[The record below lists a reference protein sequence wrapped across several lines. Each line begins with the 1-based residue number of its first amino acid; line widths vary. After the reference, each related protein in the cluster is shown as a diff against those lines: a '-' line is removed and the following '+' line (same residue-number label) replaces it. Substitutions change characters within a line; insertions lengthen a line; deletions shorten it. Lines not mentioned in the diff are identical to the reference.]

1 MSRISYEKMDPITH
15 IHKRPDMY
23 LGTLEPK
30 AHDPEWVFDGT
41 RMTLLKDP
49 IYSDGLWRIFLE
61 PISNVVDNVWR
72 SRQAGVECKKIKVD
86 IDPETAEI
94 TIWNDG
100 RFIPIEI
107 NEQTRMHNPE
117 LIFGN
122 LLTSSNYND
131 EEERLSSGRN
141 GLGVKLTNVFST
153 SFHIECG
160 DPEKGVV
167 YSQTW
172 KNHMRD
178 VQKPKIKNKQNTGY
192 TCVKFT
198 PDLSLFHM
206 EKLDDTIMG
215 LFRKTCVDMSM
226 LTSIPVLLNKEKINI
241 HSLKEY
247 ATLYPQVEGKHC
259 IHWNNNDI
267 QKKKGEE
274 LEVVV
279 CPSFD
284 EEYHEIAFVNGIYN
298 KEGGA
303 HADAVSSEFFKTILT
318 KINKGRTVNT
328 FSAKDVKPQ
337 FTIFVRASLIN
348 PSFSN
353 QNKTRLQS
361 PAPKVA
367 VDPKF
372 IQTVCSKWGFMEKM
386 NELIQAREF
395 ISLKKTEKK
404 RGYKKIEGLDN
415 ANKAGGKESR
425 DCTLIL
431 CEGLSAKTYTV
442 KGIGKGW
449 NGKKGRDYFGVFPLR
464 GKVMNARNAT
474 TSSISANKEI
484 TSVIQAL
491 NLKYKTDY
499 TQEEN
504 FNTLSYGK
512 VMIITDAD
520 VDGLHIASLIINMFH
535 VLFPSLFRREE
546 PFLYSMMTPIAK
558 IFPTADQALTFYNDF
573 EYQKELDRLTGKKF
587 RTKYYKGLGSSSD
600 QEIKDTFG
608 EKVVSFQLDNKA
620 DQTLHMVFS
629 KNTADDRKK
638 WLEDYN
644 PEGYETPGD
653 TYNITDFVNNE
664 HIRFSIDDCK
674 RNIPNLCDGLKLSQR
689 KILYTVFKRN
699 LSYNGKS
706 IKVAQLAGS
715 VAELSNYHHGEQCLY
730 DTIVKLAQEF
740 VGSLNNIPLLFR
752 DGQFGCLAPETPIL
766 MWDSSI
772 KRADEIQIGDI
783 LVGDD
788 GNPRNVLQLTNG
800 DDNMYEVQTSID
812 RYNFVCNSQHILTL
826 YFKDNNIIYWKDDTK
841 TWIFEYFDGT
851 DIILVSKRT
860 NELKTQIDNHHN
872 KSKLDKMSAYNQIVE
887 IRDNI
892 QKKYFK
898 GPVVDIKLVDYM
910 NLSET
915 NKHRMRLFTIMNA
928 INWPKKD
935 VPIDPYIFG
944 AWLGDGN
951 ADGSGFTTAD
961 EDIVKRFVKWADN
974 IGCEVVHH
982 TNGKDHENYHYG
994 IRKKGSGRANMRN
1007 PPDIYKISIGDKNHS
1022 SEKCLG
1028 CTTSNKKHPACDWYF
1043 EKSAENLSYMCHGK
1057 TIHGSNRKDLN
1068 PFKQILKT
1076 NNLLMNKHIPINYL
1090 YNDIETRLQL
1100 LAGFIDT
1107 DGSIKNNRTSSPS
1120 IEISQSERLHKDL
1133 IYSLELIAK
1142 SLGFKTS
1149 ISKRRQ
1155 TKTTKKGKDSTIL
1168 LLLITGEN
1176 LDCIPTII
1184 PRKQIVKNGTR
1195 IMSPSN
1201 TMSFT
1206 IKELGINKFY
1216 GWQVDGNER
1225 FLLGNFIVTHN
1236 SRLTL
1241 GKDAANGR
1249 YIHTKM
1255 EKWTR
1260 ILFPEMDD
1268 DLLSYTL
1275 DDGLKVEPDNYI
1287 PIVPMILINGVKA
1300 GIGSG
1305 WSSNIA
1311 SHNPLE
1317 LVQCVRDWLD
1327 DQENFKMPV
1336 LKPYFHGFYGEIKK
1350 VAQNKFKCIGVI
1362 TETEEDKPKR
1372 KKAETHRITEI
1383 PIDCSIDKY
1392 KEFIETLMEEKKL
1405 KSFKNYSKPNQPDF
1419 HITPAETFKPTID
1432 KLNLSSDI
1440 NMTNIVLFNDGKIKK
1455 YNTIQEI
1462 FIEFCRKR
1470 HHLYEKRKN
1479 KMVKILESSLEQERI
1494 KHRFITDVMDDKI
1507 AVFRKTEEE
1516 VEEQLKKHKY
1526 QQEFYPMLYSI
1537 QIRAFTKDNVSSLE
1551 KKIHDLEKQL
1561 KELKKTTIVQMWNRE
1576 LDMFVEEYSKE

>member
-1 MSRISYEKMDPITH
+1 VPEKNKNEIYVLFLSVKNKPINKMSRISYEKMDPITH

-30 AHDPEWVFDGT
+30 THEPEWVLDGAK
-41 RMTLLKDP
+41 MKLLKEP
-49 IYSDGLWRIFLE
+49 RYSDGLWRIFLE

-72 SRQAGVECKKIKVD
+72 SRQAKVECKKIKVD

-107 NEQTRMHNPE
+107 NEETKMYNPE

-153 SFHIECG
+153 SFHVECG
-160 DPEKGVV
+160 DPEKGLV

-178 VQKPKIKNKQNTGY
+178 IHNAKIKKKQNTGY
-192 TCVKFT
+192 TCVRFV
-198 PDLSLFHM
+198 PDLSLFRM
-206 EKLDDTIMG
+206 EKLDSTILG
-215 LFRKTCVDMSM
+215 LFKKTCADMSM
-226 LTSIPVLLNKEKINI
+226 LTAIPVLLNKEKINI

-247 ATLYPQVEGKHC
+247 AALYPQVDTKQC
-259 IHWNNNDI
+259 LHWNNNDI
-267 QKKKGEE
+267 QKKKDEE
-274 LEVVV
+274 LEIVV

-303 HADAVSSEFFKTILT
+303 HADAVSSEFFKAILA

-328 FSAKDVKPQ
+328 FSVKDIKPQ

-361 PAPKVA
+361 PTPKVD

-372 IQTVCSKWGFMEKM
+372 VQTVCTKWGFMEKM
-386 NELIQAREF
+386 NELMQAREY

-415 ANKAGGKESR
+415 ANKAGGKESK

-431 CEGLSAKTYTV
+431 CEGLSAKTYAV
-442 KGIGKGW
+442 KGVGKGW

-535 VLFPSLFRREE
+535 VLFPSLLRREE
-546 PFLYSMMTPIAK
+546 PFLYSMMTPVAK
-558 IFPTADQALTFYNDF
+558 IFPSTDPPLTFYNDF
-573 EYQKELDRLTGKKF
+573 EYQKELERLTGRRF

-608 EKVVSFQLDNKA
+608 EKVVSFQLDDNA
-620 DQTLHMVFS
+620 DKTLHMVFS
-629 KNTADDRKK
+629 KTTADDRKR
-638 WLEDYN
+638 WMEEYD
-644 PEGYETPGD
+644 PHSYETPGD
-653 TYNITDFVNNE
+653 TYSITNFVNHE

-699 LSYNGKS
+699 LSYHGKS
-706 IKVAQLAGS
+706 MKVAQLAGS

-740 VGSLNNIPLLFR
+740 VGSYNNVPLLFR
-752 DGQFGCLAPETPIL
+752 DGQFG
-766 MWDSSI
+766 S
-772 KRADEIQIGDI
+772 
-783 LVGDD
+783 
-788 GNPRNVLQLTNG
+788 
-800 DDNMYEVQTSID
+800 
-812 RYNFVCNSQHILTL
+812 
-826 YFKDNNIIYWKDDTK
+826 
-841 TWIFEYFDGT
+841 
-851 DIILVSKRT
+851 
-860 NELKTQIDNHHN
+860 
-872 KSKLDKMSAYNQIVE
+872 
-887 IRDNI
+887 
-892 QKKYFK
+892 
-898 GPVVDIKLVDYM
+898 
-910 NLSET
+910 
-915 NKHRMRLFTIMNA
+915 RL
-928 INWPKKD
+928 
-935 VPIDPYIFG
+935 
-944 AWLGDGN
+944 
-951 ADGSGFTTAD
+951 
-961 EDIVKRFVKWADN
+961 
-974 IGCEVVHH
+974 
-982 TNGKDHENYHYG
+982 
-994 IRKKGSGRANMRN
+994 
-1007 PPDIYKISIGDKNHS
+1007 
-1022 SEKCLG
+1022 
-1028 CTTSNKKHPACDWYF
+1028 
-1043 EKSAENLSYMCHGK
+1043 
-1057 TIHGSNRKDLN
+1057 
-1068 PFKQILKT
+1068 
-1076 NNLLMNKHIPINYL
+1076 
-1090 YNDIETRLQL
+1090 
-1100 LAGFIDT
+1100 
-1107 DGSIKNNRTSSPS
+1107 
-1120 IEISQSERLHKDL
+1120 
-1133 IYSLELIAK
+1133 
-1142 SLGFKTS
+1142 SLG
-1149 ISKRRQ
+1149 R
-1155 TKTTKKGKDSTIL
+1155 
-1168 LLLITGEN
+1168 
-1176 LDCIPTII
+1176 
-1184 PRKQIVKNGTR
+1184 
-1195 IMSPSN
+1195 
-1201 TMSFT
+1201 
-1206 IKELGINKFY
+1206 
-1216 GWQVDGNER
+1216 
-1225 FLLGNFIVTHN
+1225 
-1236 SRLTL
+1236 
-1241 GKDAANGR
+1241 DAANGR

-1255 EKWTR
+1255 MSWTR

-1268 DLLSYTL
+1268 DLLTYTL

-1287 PIVPMILINGVKA
+1287 PILPLIFVNGVKA

-1317 LVQCVRDWLD
+1317 LVQCVNDWLD
-1327 DQENFKMPV
+1327 NPDSFRMPA
-1336 LKPYFHGFYGEIKK
+1336 LKPYFHGFTGEIKK
-1350 VAQNKFKCIGVI
+1350 TDTNKFKCAGII
-1362 TETEEDKPKR
+1362 TDAVGDDGKNKR
-1372 KKAETHRITEI
+1372 KKTETHRITEI
-1383 PIDCSIDKY
+1383 PVDCSIDKY
-1392 KEFIETLMEEKKL
+1392 KEFLESLMEEKKL
-1405 KSFKNYSKPNQPDF
+1405 KSFKNYSKPNHPDF
-1419 HITPAETFKPTID
+1419 HITPAETFKPTLE

-1455 YNTIQEI
+1455 YNTIHEI
-1462 FIEFCRKR
+1462 FVEFCRKR
-1470 HHLYEKRKN
+1470 YDLYEKRKN
-1479 KMVKILESSLEQERI
+1479 KMVSMLETSLAQERV
-1494 KHRFITDVMDDKI
+1494 KHRFITDVMSDNI
-1507 AVFRKTEEE
+1507 VVFKKTEHE

-1526 QQEFYPMLYSI
+1526 NEEFYPMLYSI
-1537 QIRAFTKDNVSSLE
+1537 QIRSFTKDNVQNLQ
-1551 KKIHDLEKQL
+1551 KKIADLEKQL
-1561 KELKKTTIVQMWNRE
+1561 ADLKKTTIIQMWKKE
-1576 LDMFVEEYSKE
+1576 LDAFVDEYKKILE